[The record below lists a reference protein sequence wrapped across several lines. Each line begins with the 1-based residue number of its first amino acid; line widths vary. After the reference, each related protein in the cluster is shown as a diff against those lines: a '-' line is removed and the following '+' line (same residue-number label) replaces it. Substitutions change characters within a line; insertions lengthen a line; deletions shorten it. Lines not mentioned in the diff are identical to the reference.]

1 MDCPILLLE
10 QIKANMRILTLEQ
23 LQCVERI
30 TTELATQDGV
40 PDKYRE
46 LNQ

>member
-1 MDCPILLLE
+1 MDCPILIIE

-40 PDKYRE
+40 PAQYIEK
-46 LNQ
+46 